1 LKKEYSEGSILEIRE
16 YSLRLEKYKNETVKK
31 IDDAFKK
38 LINLLKYRKAN
49 LSNEILA
56 KFGQEIDKVLFEEGR
71 WVEKQDISERLLN
84 LLSEKISVNLLINSK
99 YIMEGIKTLNEK
111 LEFKE
116 MKIYND
122 LDTSLNF
129 SKEINKQDVNISL
142 GVQDICS
149 YFSEYIN
156 IKDPNVL
163 EYKA

>member
-1 LKKEYSEGSILEIRE
+1 MKKEYSEGSILEIRE
-16 YSLRLEKYKNETVKK
+16 YSLKLEKYKNETVKK

-38 LINLLKYRKAN
+38 LINLLKDRKGN
-49 LSNEILA
+49 ISNEILE
-56 KFGQEIDKVLFEEGR
+56 KFSQEKEKVLFQEGR
-71 WVEKQDISERLLN
+71 WIEKQDISERLLN
-84 LLSEKISVNLLINSK
+84 LLSDKNSANLLINSK
-99 YIMEGIKTLNEK
+99 YIMEGIRTLNEK

-116 MKIYND
+116 MKVYND

-129 SKEINKQDVNISL
+129 SKEINKQDINITL
-142 GVQDICS
+142 RVEDICS